1 MFLAA
6 VLCGCGKE
14 KVGDG
19 GCGALRIAPEITRVT
34 GTMFDTGDEIGLT
47 VQFAE
52 GAEAYVTNQCL
63 RYDGTVFSA
72 ADFVWYNDA
81 TQASTLTAYHP
92 YTAAG
97 VPTRFSVSAEQTGAG
112 FESSDLLAATRS
124 DVYPVKA
131 PVPMLF
137 DHLMSKVRL
146 NITNLSDGAVTGI
159 TLGGS
164 VIEAAVD
171 VAAKQAAASGT
182 AAAEISPRA
191 VEAGTLYEAIV
202 VPQTAALCVTVLTD
216 DGKRHVHTLERTVL
230 LPGKIYTVS
239 LTLTNIELTGLLSGE
254 VNDWTPGGTIGE
266 APSEPNADPDAG
278 SGSDES
284 TVSHEGVSYRTQRMA
299 DGRVWMAENL
309 RYAPSGTPDPAAGIY
324 YPGEALTDE
333 ASVARCGLLYT
344 ASAARGGT
352 FDPAAEGMRGL
363 CPAGWHLPT
372 KAEFETLKSAYAA
385 FPSDFLTE
393 TPWIWNAATGKYQQT
408 SGQCML
414 WSSTAATSEKAHC
427 LTQETLDGSLTL
439 SLTSRSAASALP
451 VRCIK
456 DE

>member
-1 MFLAA
+1 MLLAG

-14 KVGDG
+14 KACDAAF
-19 GCGALRIAPEITRVT
+19 GALRIEAAITRVT
-34 GTMFDTGDEIGLT
+34 GTMFDAGDEIGLT
-47 VQFAE
+47 VQFAA
-52 GAEAYVTNQCL
+52 GADAYAENRCL

-81 TQASTLTAYHP
+81 TQASTLTAYYP

-97 VPTRFSVSAEQTGAG
+97 VPTHFSVSAEQRGAG
-112 FESSDLLAATRS
+112 FAASDLLAATRNE
-124 DVYPVKA
+124 VYPVKA

-146 NITNLSDGAVTGI
+146 NLTNRSDGAVTDI

-171 VAAKQAAASGT
+171 VAAKQATASGT
-182 AAAEISPRA
+182 AAAEISPR
-191 VEAGTLYEAIV
+191 EMETGTLYEAIV
-202 VPQTAALCVTVLTD
+202 VPQTAALRVTVLTD

-230 LPGKIYTVS
+230 LSGKIYTVS

-266 APSEPNADPDAG
+266 APSEPNTDPDA
-278 SGSDES
+278 GSDES
-284 TVSHEGVSYRTQRMA
+284 TVSHEGVSYRTRRMA
-299 DGRVWMAENL
+299 DGRLWMAENL
-309 RYAPSGTPDPAAGIY
+309 RYAPAGTPDPASGIY
-324 YPGEALTDE
+324 YPGETLTDDT
-333 ASVARCGLLYT
+333 SVARFGLLYT
-344 ASAARGGT
+344 AAAARGGS

-372 KAEFETLKSAYAA
+372 KAEFETLKSAYDA
-385 FPSDFLTE
+385 FPADFLTG
-393 TPWIWNAATGKYQQT
+393 TPWIWNAATGKYQPT
-408 SGQCML
+408 SDQCLL
-414 WSSTAATSEKAHC
+414 WSSTAATADKSYY
-427 LTQETLDGSLTL
+427 LTQEILDGSLVL

-451 VRCIK
+451 LRCLK